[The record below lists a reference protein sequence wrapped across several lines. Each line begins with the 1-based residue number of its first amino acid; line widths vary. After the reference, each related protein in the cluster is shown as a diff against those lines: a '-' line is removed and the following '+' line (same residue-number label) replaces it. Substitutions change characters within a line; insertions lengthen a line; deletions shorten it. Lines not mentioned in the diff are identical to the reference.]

1 MCGLSCR
8 ALLIASHIVPWAAHP
23 DLRLDPR
30 NGLCLC
36 ALHDKAFD
44 RGFVS
49 VGADFCIMIAERICD
64 EEPRN
69 VVEPRFVALRGQPL
83 RLPEKFRPSPVHIE
97 LHRTTVFDGR

>member
-8 ALLIASHIVPWAAHP
+8 ALLIASHIVPWAARP
-23 DLRLDPR
+23 ELRLDPR

-49 VGADFCIMIAERICD
+49 VGEDFCIMIAERTCN
-64 EEPRN
+64 EQPRN
-69 VVEPRFVALRGQPL
+69 VVESMFVAVRGQPL
-83 RLPEKFRPSPVHIE
+83 RLTEKFRPSPVHIE
-97 LHRTTVFDGR
+97 FHRTTEFDGR

>member
-1 MCGLSCR
+1 M
-8 ALLIASHIVPWAAHP
+8 LIASHIVPWAAHP

-83 RLPEKFRPSPVHIE
+83 PMPERFRLSPVHIE
-97 LHRTTVFDGR
+97 FHRTTGFDGR